1 MWLKILTMLRLRENE
16 NNVCI
21 FFMEKKLT
29 SYLVPIIF
37 FACPPIFLL
46 PKLGMDWNM
55 NSLTFLYFY
64 ASYNY
69 SVKPILRENCLKWA
83 IFHMKKKLS
92 LYLSQNFFL
101 PAHPSFFL
109 LTSVLITCHRRYC
122 TYFQISDKRY
132 FGEYFAA
139 KNILVLFRRVNTEKI
154 SKNVNALYSRY
165 NASTF
170 W

>member
-1 MWLKILTMLRLRENE
+1 MTVTLKTFTLQPVILELGMHENFSSYLKKMWLKILTMLRLRENE

-46 PKLGMDWNM
+46 PNLGMDWNM

-83 IFHMKKKLS
+83 IFHTKKKLS
-92 LYLSQNFFL
+92 LYLSQNFFCL
-101 PAHPSFFL
+101 PTQVFFYL
-109 LTSVLITCHRRYC
+109 PWC
-122 TYFQISDKRY
+122 
-132 FGEYFAA
+132 
-139 KNILVLFRRVNTEKI
+139 
-154 SKNVNALYSRY
+154 
-165 NASTF
+165 
-170 W
+170 

>member
-1 MWLKILTMLRLRENE
+1 MTVTLKTFTLQPVILELGMHENFSFYLKRMWSKVLTMLRLRENE

-109 LTSVLITCHRRYC
+109 LTSVLITCHN
-122 TYFQISDKRY
+122 QGSLSVVELISW
-132 FGEYFAA
+132 
-139 KNILVLFRRVNTEKI
+139 VFRMETM
-154 SKNVNALYSRY
+154 S
-165 NASTF
+165 
-170 W
+170 

>member
-1 MWLKILTMLRLRENE
+1 MTVTLKTFTLQPVILELGMHENFSFYLKKMWLKILTMLRLRENE

-46 PKLGMDWNM
+46 PNLGMDWNM

-92 LYLSQNFFL
+92 LYLSQNFFFAC
-101 PAHPSFFL
+101 PPKFF
-109 LTSVLITCHRRYC
+109 S
-122 TYFQISDKRY
+122 TYH
-132 FGEYFAA
+132 G
-139 KNILVLFRRVNTEKI
+139 VNNM
-154 SKNVNALYSRY
+154 S
-165 NASTF
+165 
-170 W
+170 

>member
-46 PKLGMDWNM
+46 PNLGMDWNM

-109 LTSVLITCHRRYC
+109 LTSVLITCPREGRSYSLWIC
-122 TYFQISDKRY
+122 QKVW
-132 FGEYFAA
+132 
-139 KNILVLFRRVNTEKI
+139 LKI
-154 SKNVNALYSRY
+154 FN
-165 NASTF
+165 
-170 W
+170 

>member
-1 MWLKILTMLRLRENE
+1 MTVTLKTFTLQPVILELGMHENFSFYFKKMWLKILTMLRLRENE

-37 FACPPIFLL
+37 FACPPNFLL
-46 PKLGMDWNM
+46 PNLGMDWNM

-101 PAHPSFFL
+101 PAYPSFFL
-109 LTSVLITCHRRYC
+109 LTTMLITCPVHIESSC
-122 TYFQISDKRY
+122 
-132 FGEYFAA
+132 A
-139 KNILVLFRRVNTEKI
+139 LKI
-154 SKNVNALYSRY
+154 PQYKL
-165 NASTF
+165 
-170 W
+170 

>member
-46 PKLGMDWNM
+46 PNLGMDWNM

-64 ASYNY
+64 TSYNY

-109 LTSVLITCHRRYC
+109 LTSVLITCHIYPSIHLWTPPNTVVSRKKLGWAGKK
-122 TYFQISDKRY
+122 T
-132 FGEYFAA
+132 
-139 KNILVLFRRVNTEKI
+139 IL
-154 SKNVNALYSRY
+154 
-165 NASTF
+165 